1 MIITTK
7 AGLKVKLT
15 KTTMQTDGVPKFFG
29 KFDYRFNLK
38 DIKPDT
44 FLRWTKGVYPEGSI
58 RSNFRNNQEAGFKV
72 SEHDG
77 GGLAIGCQVF
87 APTEAAIILKA
98 ARAAR
103 AAVRKTKKITKKK
116 GKRTRTK

>member
-15 KTTMQTDGVPKFFG
+15 KTTMQTDGVPEFFG
-29 KFDYRFNLK
+29 IFDYRFNLK

-58 RSNFRNNQEAGFKV
+58 FRNNQEDGFKV

-103 AAVRKTKKITKKK
+103 AAARKTKKITKKK